1 MELVNG
7 GPTKPEIAAIAL
19 SKLKL
24 KKNDVFADIGCGTGS
39 ISILAS
45 GLAYE
50 IYAVDSRDE
59 AIGAARKNIAD
70 ANIKNIRLVKGEAP
84 AALDDLPA
92 MDCAFVGG
100 TKNITGVLDVLK
112 EKVRGKVVVNA
123 ARIRTASTI
132 ISTMQDMGIFEEAVH
147 VQVAKSYPLA
157 GDVAFKPLN
166 PVYII
171 VGIVSGINKG
181 AP

>member
-45 GLAYE
+45 GQVCE
-50 IYAVDSRDE
+50 IYAVDSRE
-59 AIGAARKNIAD
+59 KAIAAARKNIAD

-84 AALDDLPA
+84 AALNELPA
-92 MDCAFVGG
+92 LDCAFVGG
-100 TKNITGVLDVLK
+100 TRNITVVLDVLK
-112 EKVRGKVVVNA
+112 EKVKRKVVVNA
-123 ARIRTASTI
+123 ARIKTASII
-132 ISTMQDMGIFEEAVH
+132 ISKMQDMGIFEEAVH

-157 GDVAFKPLN
+157 DDMAFRPIN

-171 VGIVSGINKG
+171 VGTVSGIKKG

>member
-24 KKNDVFADIGCGTGS
+24 KKSDIFADIGCGTGS

-45 GLAYE
+45 GLASE

-59 AIGAARKNIAD
+59 AITAARKNIAD
-70 ANIKNIRLVKGEAP
+70 ANIKNIKLVKGEAP
-84 AALDDLPA
+84 AVLNDLPA
-92 MDCAFVGG
+92 LDCAFVGG

-132 ISTMQDMGIFEEAVH
+132 ISAMQDMGIFEEAVH

-157 GDVAFKPLN
+157 DDVAFKPIN

-171 VGIVSGINKG
+171 VGIVNDTKNG
-181 AP
+181 AH